1 MDEIGPA
8 DLCHDYPERMR
19 QQSRNGILAATILG
33 SSMAFIDGSVVNIAL
48 PVLQKSLSAT
58 ITDAQWVVDAYAL
71 ILASLLLAGG
81 ALGDHLGRTRVFNAG
96 VVIFAAASAWC
107 GAAAN
112 APHLIVARILQGF
125 GAAMFV
131 PGSLAIITETFPANE
146 RGKAIGTWSA
156 MTSLGTIAGPI
167 LGGWLIQAI
176 SWRAIFFINIPIAAA
191 TLVILT
197 YAKPG
202 ASRQENARPI
212 DWTGTLLITTALA
225 ALTYALIEAPA
236 HRHRIGG
243 GDIGAVAVSLVAF
256 TVFIVHEKRAEN
268 PIVPPAMFRSR
279 SFTAAN
285 VLTLLLYTALSSV
298 MFLLPYN
305 LIEVRGYSPVQAG
318 AAFLPFVAT
327 MSLLSRWS
335 GALADRIGP
344 RLPLIVGPLVTTAG
358 CVLLAVPGIGGSYW
372 TTLFP
377 GILVVAVGVAIMVAP
392 LTTTVMTSIDD
403 EREAGTASGINNAVA
418 RVAGLLAIA
427 LFGGISIIVFGR
439 DLERR
444 LAGEPPAVRTVMA
457 EQTLRLADAQPPA
470 NADEETR
477 RRIRTAINASFLH
490 AFRVNML
497 IAAALAAGSAGAA
510 LAIRRRGASPRLGHH

>member
-1 MDEIGPA
+1 
-8 DLCHDYPERMR
+8 MR
-19 QQSRNGILAATILG
+19 HESKNWTLTAAILG

-58 ITDAQWVVDAYAL
+58 LTDVQWVVDAYTL
-71 ILASLLLAGG
+71 VLASLLLAGG

-96 VVIFAAASAWC
+96 VMIFAAASVWC
-107 GAAAN
+107 GAAPN
-112 APHLIVARILQGF
+112 VMHLIAARTLQGL
-125 GAAMFV
+125 GGAMFV
-131 PGSLAIITETFPANE
+131 PGSLSIITETFPANE

-156 MTSLGTIAGPI
+156 MTSLATIVGPV
-167 LGGWLIQAI
+167 LGGWLIQTI

-191 TLVILT
+191 TLLILM
-197 YAKPG
+197 YAKPDE
-202 ASRQENARPI
+202 SHDRNARPI
-212 DWTGTLLITTALA
+212 DWTGSLLITAALA

-236 HRHRIGG
+236 HRIGVSE
-243 GDIGAVAVSLVAF
+243 IGALAASLVAF
-256 TVFIVHEKRAEN
+256 VIFVVCEKRIEN

-285 VLTLLLYTALSSV
+285 VLTLLLYTAMSSV

-305 LIEVRGYSPVQAG
+305 LIQVRGYSPLQTG

-344 RLPLIVGPLVTTAG
+344 RIPLIVGPLLVTAG
-358 CVLLAVPGIGGSYW
+358 CVLLAVPSLGGSYW
-372 TTLFP
+372 TALFP
-377 GILVVAVGVAIMVAP
+377 GIFVVALGVAIMVAP

-427 LFGGISIIVFGR
+427 LFGGIAIILFGR
-439 DLERR
+439 DLDRR
-444 LAGEPPAVRTVMA
+444 LAGEPAAVRRAMA
-457 EQTLRLADAQPPA
+457 GQTLKLADAQPPA
-470 NADEETR
+470 DADPQTR
-477 RRIRTAINASFLH
+477 GRIRSSINASFLH
-490 AFRVNML
+490 AFRINML

-510 LAIRRRGASPRLGHH
+510 LAIRRPTRRKRAK

>member
-1 MDEIGPA
+1 
-8 DLCHDYPERMR
+8 MR
-19 QQSRNGILAATILG
+19 QESRTWILAATILG

-58 ITDAQWVVDAYAL
+58 LTDAQWVVDAYAL
-71 ILASLLLAGG
+71 VLASFLLAGG
-81 ALGDHLGRTRVFNAG
+81 ALGDHLGQTRVFNAG
-96 VVIFAAASAWC
+96 VTIFAAASIWC
-107 GAAAN
+107 GAASN
-112 APHLIVARILQGF
+112 APQLIAARTVQGL

-131 PGSLAIITETFPANE
+131 PGSLALITETFPANE

-156 MTSLGTIAGPI
+156 MTSLSTIAGPI

-191 TLVILT
+191 TLLVLA
-197 YAKPG
+197 YAKQS
-202 ASRQENARPI
+202 ASREGNARPI
-212 DWTGTLLITTALA
+212 DWTGTLLITAALA

-236 HRHRIGG
+236 HRNRIGVS
-243 GDIGAVAVSLVAF
+243 DYGAVAVSLAALV
-256 TVFIVHEKRAEN
+256 VFIIHERRVAN

-285 VLTLLLYTALSSV
+285 VLTLLLYTALSSI

-305 LIEVRGYSPVQAG
+305 LIQLRGYSPFQAG
-318 AAFLPFVAT
+318 AAFLPFVLT

-344 RLPLIVGPLVTTAG
+344 RVPLIVGPLVTTVG
-358 CVLLAVPGIGGSYW
+358 CVLLALPNLGGSYW
-372 TTLFP
+372 TALFP
-377 GILVVAVGVAIMVAP
+377 GILVVAIGVAIMVAP

-439 DLERR
+439 DLDRR
-444 LAGEPPAVRTVMA
+444 LAGETPAVRKVMA

-470 NADEETR
+470 DADPQTR
-477 RRIRTAINASFLH
+477 QRIQSAIDDSFLH
-490 AFRVNML
+490 AFRLNML
-497 IAAALAAGSAGAA
+497 VAAALAAGSAGAA
-510 LAIRRRGASPRLGHH
+510 LAIRRR

>member
-1 MDEIGPA
+1 MQHA
-8 DLCHDYPERMR
+8 
-19 QQSRNGILAATILG
+19 SRKWILTATILG

-71 ILASLLLAGG
+71 VLASLLLAGG

-107 GAAAN
+107 GVAAN
-112 APHLIVARILQGF
+112 APLLIAARTLQGL

-131 PGSLAIITETFPANE
+131 PGSLAIITETFPAKE

-156 MTSLGTIAGPI
+156 MTSLGTIAGPV

-191 TLVILT
+191 TLLILM
-197 YAKPG
+197 YARPA
-202 ASRQENARPI
+202 ASHQGNARSI
-212 DWTGTLLITTALA
+212 DWTGTLLITAALA

-236 HRHRIGG
+236 HRDRIGVS
-243 GDIGAVAVSLVAF
+243 DFGAAAVSLIAF
-256 TVFIVHEKRAEN
+256 VVFIVHEKRAEN
-268 PIVPPAMFRSR
+268 AIVPPAMFRSR
-279 SFTAAN
+279 AFTAAN

-305 LIEVRGYSPVQAG
+305 LIDLRGDSPLQAG
-318 AAFLPFVAT
+318 AAFLPFVVT

-344 RLPLIVGPLVTTAG
+344 RPLLIVGPLVAAVG
-358 CVLLAVPGIGGSYW
+358 CVLLALPNVGGSYW

-377 GILVVAVGVAIMVAP
+377 GILVLAIGVAIMVAP

-403 EREAGTASGINNAVA
+403 ESEAGTASGINNAVA

-439 DLERR
+439 DLDRR
-444 LAGEPPAVRTVMA
+444 LAGEPPAVRRAMA
-457 EQTLRLADAQPPA
+457 EQTLRLADAQPPKDA
-470 NADEETR
+470 GEDTGR
-477 RRIRTAINASFLH
+477 RVRSAINASFLH
-490 AFRVNML
+490 AFRLNML
-497 IAAALAAGSAGAA
+497 VAAALAAGSAGAA
-510 LAIRRRGASPRLGHH
+510 LAIRRPKRRAGIS

>member
-1 MDEIGPA
+1 MP
-8 DLCHDYPERMR
+8 HT
-19 QQSRNGILAATILG
+19 SRRSILAAAILG

-58 ITDAQWVVDAYAL
+58 MTDVQWVVDAYAL
-71 ILASLLLAGG
+71 VLASLLLAGG

-96 VVIFAAASAWC
+96 VVIFAAASVWC
-107 GAAAN
+107 GAAPN
-112 APHLIVARILQGF
+112 VLQLIAARTLQGL

-156 MTSLGTIAGPI
+156 MTSLATIAGPV
-167 LGGWLIQAI
+167 LGGWLIQTI
-176 SWRAIFFINIPIAAA
+176 SWRAIFFINIPIAGA
-191 TLVILT
+191 TLLILIS
-197 YAKPG
+197 ARPV
-202 ASRQENARPI
+202 ASHEGDARPI
-212 DWTGTLLITTALA
+212 DWTGTLLVTSALA

-236 HRHRIGG
+236 HRDRIAAGE
-243 GDIGAVAVSLVAF
+243 IIAVAVSVVALV
-256 TVFIVHEKRAEN
+256 VFIVHETRVEN

-305 LIEVRGYSPVQAG
+305 LIQLRGYSPVQAG
-318 AAFLPFVAT
+318 AAFLPFVVT

-344 RLPLIVGPLVTTAG
+344 RLPLIVGPLVTAVG
-358 CVLLAVPGIGGSYW
+358 CVLLSVPGIGGTYW
-372 TTLFP
+372 TALFP
-377 GILVVAVGVAIMVAP
+377 GILVVAIGVAIMVTP

-439 DLERR
+439 DLDRR
-444 LAGEPPAVRTVMA
+444 LAAEPPAIRRVMT
-457 EQTLRLADAQPPA
+457 EQTLRLADAQPPKD
-470 NADEETR
+470 ADPQTR
-477 RRIRTAINASFLH
+477 ARIRSAIDVSFLR
-490 AFRVNML
+490 AFRINML

-510 LAIRRRGASPRLGHH
+510 LAIERRNSHH

>member
-1 MDEIGPA
+1 
-8 DLCHDYPERMR
+8 
-19 QQSRNGILAATILG
+19 
-33 SSMAFIDGSVVNIAL
+33 MAFIDGSVVNIAL

-71 ILASLLLAGG
+71 VLASLLLAGG

-96 VVIFAAASAWC
+96 VMIFAAASVWC
-107 GAAAN
+107 GVSPNALQLIAART
-112 APHLIVARILQGF
+112 VQGI

-156 MTSLGTIAGPI
+156 MASLATILGPV

-191 TLVILT
+191 TLLILV
-197 YAKPG
+197 Y
-202 ASRQENARPI
+202 ARPDESHERTARSI
-212 DWTGTLLITTALA
+212 DWTGTLLITVALA

-236 HRHRIGG
+236 HRNGIGVSE
-243 GDIGAVAVSLVAF
+243 ICAVAASLVAF
-256 TVFIVHEKRAEN
+256 AIFVICEKRIEN

-285 VLTLLLYTALSSV
+285 VLTLLLYTAMSSV

-305 LIEVRGYSPVQAG
+305 MIQVRGYSPLEAG
-318 AAFLPFVAT
+318 AAFLPFVVT

-335 GALADRIGP
+335 GTLADRIGP
-344 RLPLIVGPLVTTAG
+344 RLPLIVGPLVVTVG
-358 CVLLAVPGIGGSYW
+358 CVLLSVPGLGGTYW
-372 TTLFP
+372 TALLP
-377 GILVVAVGVAIMVAP
+377 GILGVAIGVAIMVAP

-427 LFGGISIIVFGR
+427 LFGGFAIILFGK
-439 DLERR
+439 DLDRR
-444 LAGEPPAVRTVMA
+444 LAGEPPAVRSAMA
-457 EQTLRLADAQPPA
+457 AQTLRLADAQPPA
-470 NADEETR
+470 YADPQTR
-477 RRIRTAINASFLH
+477 ARVRSAINESFLY

-497 IAAALAAGSAGAA
+497 IAAALAAGSAASA
-510 LAIRRRGASPRLGHH
+510 LAIQRPQRP